1 MVWAA
6 LTLLRKVPVEGGR
19 PCMFHVVRVSG
30 TMRKVEEEAIRQ
42 ARKLI
47 LAAQNDDTSAFLS
60 AFTDES
66 RNEETEDVTMQDGN
80 EDSEDGVA
88 NVAG

>member
-1 MVWAA
+1 
-6 LTLLRKVPVEGGR
+6 
-19 PCMFHVVRVSG
+19 MFHVVRVSG

-47 LAAQNDDTSAFLS
+47 LAAQNDDTSSFLS

-66 RNEETEDVTMQDGN
+66 RNEDTEDITMQDGN